1 MDLRKK
7 KWSFSSVKLFEQCPY
22 AFYQKYIQDQTEEEN
37 AFAQHGKF
45 AHSILERCLK
55 GELLAFELADV
66 FESEY
71 QTNVTKSFPYANIAK
86 SFYDKTL
93 LYFQE
98 YDDFVG
104 EIVGVEEKLETK
116 FGDIEFIGYAD
127 LIMRDEKGIYVVDH
141 KSHAAFKS
149 KKEREEYF
157 RQLYLY
163 AECVK
168 RKYGEYPY
176 KLEFNMF
183 RVPQIVE
190 EFFSQPQCDFSVNW
204 FCESV
209 NKILRYYEQKKID
222 WDCKIDNWYCS
233 NLCGLDCAF
242 RG

>member
-22 AFYQKYIQDQTEEEN
+22 AFYQRYIQDQPEEEN

-45 AHSILERCLK
+45 VHSILERCLK
-55 GELLAFELADV
+55 GELMAFELADV
-66 FESEY
+66 FECEY
-71 QTNVTKSFPYANIAK
+71 QTNVAKQFPYANIAR

-93 LYFQE
+93 QYFQE
-98 YDDFVG
+98 YNDFKG
-104 EIVGVEEKLETK
+104 EIIGVEEKLETK
-116 FGDIEFIGYAD
+116 FEDIEFIGFAD
-127 LIMRDEKGIYVVDH
+127 LIMRDEKGIYIVDH

-176 KLEFNMF
+176 KLVFNMF
-183 RVPQIVE
+183 RIPKLE
-190 EFFSQPQCDFSVNW
+190 ECFFNLDECQYSVNW
-204 FCESV
+204 FINSV
-209 NKILRYYEQKKID
+209 NLILTNTD
-222 WDCKIDNWYCS
+222 WGCKIDNWYCS
-233 NLCGLDCAF
+233 NLCGMECAF
-242 RG
+242 KG

>member
-22 AFYQKYIQDQTEEEN
+22 AFYQKYIQDQPEKEN

-45 AHSILERCLK
+45 VHNILERCLN
-55 GELLAFELADV
+55 GELMAFELADV
-66 FESEY
+66 FEREY
-71 QTNVTKSFPYANIAK
+71 QANVTKQFPYANIAK

-93 LYFQE
+93 EYFME
-98 YDDFVG
+98 YDDFEG
-104 EIVGVEEKLETK
+104 EIIGVEEKLEAK
-116 FGDIEFIGYAD
+116 FGDIDFIGFAD
-127 LIMRDEKGIYVVDH
+127 LILRDEKGIIIVDH

-163 AECVK
+163 AECVR

-176 KLEFNMF
+176 KLVFNMF
-183 RVPQIVE
+183 RIPKLEVD
-190 EFFSQPQCDFSVNW
+190 FFNPSQCDFCVEWFKSTVDFIIHNVN
-204 FCESV
+204 
-209 NKILRYYEQKKID
+209 

-233 NLCGLDCAF
+233 NLCGMECAF

>member
-22 AFYQKYIQDQTEEEN
+22 AFYQKYIQDQPEEEN

-45 AHSILERCLK
+45 VHNILERCLN
-55 GELLAFELADV
+55 GELMAFELADV
-66 FESEY
+66 FEREY
-71 QTNVTKSFPYANIAK
+71 QANVTKQFPYANIAK

-93 LYFQE
+93 QYFME
-98 YDDFVG
+98 YDDFEG
-104 EIVGVEEKLETK
+104 EIIGVEEKLETK
-116 FGDIEFIGYAD
+116 FGDIDFIGFAD
-127 LIMRDEKGIYVVDH
+127 LILRDEKGIIIVDH

-176 KLEFNMF
+176 KLVFNMF
-183 RVPQIVE
+183 RIPKLEVD
-190 EFFSQPQCDFSVNW
+190 FFNPKQCDFCVEWFKSTVDFIIHNVNW
-204 FCESV
+204 
-209 NKILRYYEQKKID
+209 
-222 WDCKIDNWYCS
+222 DCIIDNWYCS
-233 NLCGLDCAF
+233 NLCGMDCVF